1 MQDKFVADEG
11 DFGKY
16 GLLRTL
22 AGIEPKAKP
31 RYRLG
36 IIWYFGDDGEPHD
49 ADLDYLS
56 ETREFRHFDKEL
68 FRHLQHMD
76 EMQTRT
82 VEEVKKQGFLRRRR
96 FLGRN
101 TVFFADD
108 VPDGQ
113 GRDGWLSL
121 ALETT
126 RKTDI
131 VFLDPDNGLATP
143 KMEAKDRR
151 LRTHTY
157 LDEVMP
163 LVARRQTV
171 VVYQSYRRGDGY
183 ERKEELRKW
192 RDERL
197 AELDLFERPRVVGTS
212 KRAFVV
218 LPASHHVEHIDRRL
232 RGFLT
237 RWGNHFKHQAL

>member
-1 MQDKFVADEG
+1 M
-11 DFGKY
+11 
-16 GLLRTL
+16 
-22 AGIEPKAKP
+22 
-31 RYRLG
+31 
-36 IIWYFGDDGEPHD
+36 
-49 ADLDYLS
+49 DYLS
-56 ETREFRHFDKEL
+56 KPSEFRHYDKEL
-68 FRHLQHMD
+68 FRYLQHMD
-76 EMQTRT
+76 ETQTRT
-82 VEEVKKQGFLRRRR
+82 VEEVKKQRFLGRRR

-101 TVFFADD
+101 AVFFADD

-143 KMEAKDRR
+143 TMEAKDRR
-151 LRTHTY
+151 LQTHAY

-183 ERKEELRKW
+183 ERTEEVRKW

-197 AELDLFERPRVVGTS
+197 AELDLFERPQVVGTS

-218 LPASHHVEHIDRRL
+218 LPAPHHAEHIDRRL
-232 RGFLT
+232 RGFVD
-237 RWGNHFKHQAL
+237 RWGKHFKHQAL